1 MPRTRSIAWAELR
14 VGITAAVAL
23 ILLVG
28 LVFAVGGDTGF
39 WWQRYEL
46 KARFTAVQGLK
57 PGAVVRLNGKE
68 IGSVKSVEF
77 AGPQIEVGL
86 EVSNDVK
93 PLLTTDAVAEIG
105 ALSLLGE
112 PIVDITAASTGQPLA
127 NGAYLKVR
135 EAGSSISDLTA
146 TASTSL
152 GQVNELIADIRGGR
166 GTLGKLVTDDA
177 LYTELQAFVSSA
189 AAVTK
194 AVDAGQGTIGGLV
207 KDPAAYAALKSSLQ
221 NLQQV
226 TDRINRGEGALGKL
240 VNDDAVGR
248 SIANT
253 TSHMDQI
260 TDRLAMGE
268 GTAGKLLTDQQ
279 LYDRL
284 NGMIDRVD
292 QLVAGLDAGK
302 GTAGQLLHDQQLY
315 ENMNR
320 AATELR
326 DLLAAIRKD
335 PRKYLRVTVS
345 IF

>member
-14 VGITAAVAL
+14 VGITAAIAL

-46 KARFTAVQGLK
+46 KARFTRVDGLK

-68 IGSVKSVEF
+68 IGSVESVEF

-86 EVSNDVK
+86 EVSRDVA
-93 PLLTTDAVAEIG
+93 PLLTTDAVAQIG
-105 ALSLLGE
+105 SLSLLGE

-127 NGAYLKVR
+127 DGAYLMVH
-135 EAGSSISDLTA
+135 EASGSIGDLTA

-152 GQVNELIADIRGGR
+152 GQVNQLVSDIRAGR
-166 GTLGKLVTDDA
+166 GTLGKLITDDR

-189 AAVTK
+189 AAVTQ
-194 AVDAGQGTIGGLV
+194 AINEGQGTMGGLV
-207 KDPAAYAALKSSLQ
+207 KDPAAYTALKGSLE

-240 VNDDAVGR
+240 LKDDAVAA
-248 SIANT
+248 SIART
-253 TSHMDQI
+253 TSHVDQI
-260 TDRLAMGE
+260 TDRLANGD
-268 GTAGKLLTDQQ
+268 GTAGKLLTDRQ

-292 QLVAGLDAGK
+292 QLMAGLDAGR

-326 DLLAAIRKD
+326 DLLADIRKD
-335 PRKYLRVTVS
+335 PRKYLRVSVS

>member
-1 MPRTRSIAWAELR
+1 MPRTRSIAWAQLR

-68 IGSVKSVEF
+68 IGAVTSVEF
-77 AGPQIEVGL
+77 AGPQIEVAF
-86 EVSNDVK
+86 EVSKDVQ
-93 PLLTTDAVAEIG
+93 PLITTDAVAEIG

-112 PIVDITAASTGQPLA
+112 SIVDITAAPGGQPLEA
-127 NGAYLKVR
+127 DGYLKVR
-135 EAGSSISDLTA
+135 EAGSSIGDLTA

-152 GQVNELIADIRGGR
+152 DQVNQLIADMRGGR
-166 GTLGKLVTDDA
+166 GTLGKLVTDDR
-177 LYTELQAFVSSA
+177 LYTELQSFVSSA
-189 AAVTK
+189 AAVTQSINE
-194 AVDAGQGTIGGLV
+194 GQGTMGGLI
-207 KDPAAYAALKSSLQ
+207 KDPAAYAALKGSLE

-240 VNDDAVGR
+240 LKDDAVAG
-248 SIANT
+248 SIART

-260 TDRLAMGE
+260 TGRLANGE

-320 AATELR
+320 AASELR
-326 DLLAAIRKD
+326 DLLADIRKD
-335 PRKYLRVTVS
+335 PRKYLRVSVS